1 MIRLEIL
8 LYRMLNPSVFAFK
21 PEIFEFVTFTFLCR
35 REKIV
40 TMCVLN
46 DLLLH
51 SRSMMQYTNE
61 THGCL

>member
-21 PEIFEFVTFTFLCR
+21 PEICEFITFTFVCR

-46 DLLLH
+46 ELLLH
-51 SRSMMQYTNE
+51 SRSKIQYTNE
-61 THGCL
+61 KHGSL